1 MNYFSTRDKSL
12 KFSFKDIFLRGL
24 APGGGLFL
32 PSEIKNFNQ
41 AELNDL
47 STLSYKELATE
58 IIFNFCK
65 DEVSKNELKSLIQKS
80 YNNFKNEE
88 VVNLKKLGD
97 INLLE
102 LYNGPTLAFKDI
114 AMQVIGNLYEHL
126 KVAKEKSV
134 NIVVATSG
142 DTGSAAIAALNNRE
156 NINLF
161 VLHPHNKISSTQR
174 KIMTTIG
181 GSNIYNI
188 AVRGSFDDC
197 QKIVKELF
205 NDDNF
210 RLKIN
215 MSGVNSINWSRIVCQ
230 IVYYFYSY
238 FRLKK
243 NNISFSVPTGN
254 FGDIY
259 AGYIA
264 KKMGLPINK
273 LIVATNENDILERVI
288 STGEYKP
295 EKVKPSISPSMDI
308 QVASNFERLLFYV
321 VGQDDKKVSLL
332 MDNLTKK
339 GFFKLD
345 QNEIQE
351 IKKDFEAV
359 KIDDETTRLII
370 KNINDEFKFIID
382 PHTATGIGA
391 ARKVKGIE
399 NIVVIGTAHPFKF
412 SDTVQSATGINLEAP
427 PHLKMNID
435 KKEKFDIIK
444 NSNSEA
450 KDYILSKL
458 L

>member
-1 MNYFSTRDKSL
+1 ML
-12 KFSFKDIFLRGL
+12 
-24 APGGGLFL
+24 
-32 PSEIKNFNQ
+32 
-41 AELNDL
+41 
-47 STLSYKELATE
+47 
-58 IIFNFCK
+58 
-65 DEVSKNELKSLIQKS
+65 
-80 YNNFKNEE
+80 
-88 VVNLKKLGD
+88 
-97 INLLE
+97 
-102 LYNGPTLAFKDI
+102 
-114 AMQVIGNLYEHL
+114 
-126 KVAKEKSV
+126 
-134 NIVVATSG
+134 
-142 DTGSAAIAALNNRE
+142 E

-188 AVRGSFDDC
+188 AVKGSFDDC

>member
-32 PSEIKNFNQ
+32 PSEIIKFNQ

-58 IIFNFCK
+58 IKFNFCK

-188 AVRGSFDDC
+188 AVKGSFDDC

-288 STGEYKP
+288 STGEYIP
-295 EKVKPSISPSMDI
+295 EKVIPSISPSMDI

-332 MDNLTKK
+332 MDALTKK

-359 KIDDETTRLII
+359 KVDDETTRLII

-412 SDTVQSATGINLEAP
+412 SDTVQSAIGINLEAP

>member
-32 PSEIKNFNQ
+32 PSEVKKFNKD
-41 AELNDL
+41 ELNDL
-47 STLSYKELATE
+47 SKLNYKELATE

-65 DEVSKNELKSLIQKS
+65 EEVSKNELKSLIEKS
-80 YNNFKNEE
+80 YKNFKDEE

-126 KVAKEKSV
+126 KVAKEKSL
-134 NIVVATSG
+134 NILVATSG
-142 DTGSAAIAALNNRE
+142 DTGSAAIAALNNRK

-161 VLHPHNKISSTQR
+161 VLHPHNKISSVQR

-188 AVRGSFDDC
+188 AIEGSFDDC

-215 MSGVNSINWSRIVCQ
+215 MSGVNSINWARIVCQ
-230 IVYYFYSY
+230 IVYYFYAY
-238 FRLKK
+238 FKLKK
-243 NNISFSVPTGN
+243 ENISFSVPTGN

-264 KKMGLPINK
+264 KKMGLSINK
-273 LIVATNENDILERVI
+273 LIVATNENDILQRVI
-288 STGEYKP
+288 NTGEYKP

-321 VGQDDKKVSLL
+321 VDQDDQKVSLL
-332 MDNLTKK
+332 MDNLSKK
-339 GFFKLD
+339 GFFKLSQSEVKD
-345 QNEIQE
+345 

-359 KIDDETTRLII
+359 KINDETTQLII